1 MAVAQPRDLM
11 VVGWTRRGD
20 RLVEL
25 ADEIGGEAQV
35 IFTPRLAAR
44 PLIALRYLSCATLM
58 IAILVRRRPRIV
70 VVVNPP
76 LWPGVI
82 GWLYARLTGAR
93 FLLDSH
99 PGGFGAQGHTVE
111 QRFQWLHRF
120 LVERSDGV
128 LVASSPWVDVVESWG
143 GRAQVV
149 HEPLRDRG
157 VGALAGARPRTQN
170 VKRPVVLFV
179 CIFAPDEPVTDVLEA
194 ARLRPDCDWWITGD
208 PSRAPAGVLADAGSN
223 VHLTGYLGPQEYD
236 AALGRADVVL
246 ALTTEPTSVMR
257 AAFEAVDA
265 RRPLVV
271 SDFSAVRDPFPY
283 ATTTANDG
291 ESIARA
297 VGGVIE
303 NLESAR
309 STAELAHRNHAE
321 RWDRQLA
328 GLCSLI
334 DGGERTR

>member
-1 MAVAQPRDLM
+1 MAIAESRDLL

-25 ADEIGGEAQV
+25 ADEIGGEARV

-44 PLIALRYLSCATLM
+44 PLIALRYLSCAALM
-58 IAILVRRRPRIV
+58 VAHLVRRRPRIV

-128 LVASSPWVDVVESWG
+128 LVASPPWVDVVESWG
-143 GRAQVV
+143 GRARVV
-149 HEPLRDRG
+149 HEPPRDRG
-157 VGALAGARPRTQN
+157 LRRAPHAGHAAESVP
-170 VKRPVVLFV
+170 RPVVLFV
-179 CIFAPDEPVTDVLEA
+179 CIFAPDEPIAEVMEA

-208 PSRAPAGVLADAGSN
+208 PTRAPADVLADAAPN
-223 VHLTGYLGPQEYD
+223 VHLTGYLGPDEFD

-257 AAFEAVDA
+257 AGFEAVDA

-271 SDFSAVRDPFPY
+271 SDFTAVTDAFPY
-283 ATTTANDG
+283 AVPTNNDAA
-291 ESIARA
+291 SIARA
-297 VGGVIE
+297 VGRAVDD
-303 NLESAR
+303 LE
-309 STAELAHRNHAE
+309 TAKATTELAHRHHTE

-328 GLCSLI
+328 ELCELI
-334 DGGERTR
+334 HGGDRTT